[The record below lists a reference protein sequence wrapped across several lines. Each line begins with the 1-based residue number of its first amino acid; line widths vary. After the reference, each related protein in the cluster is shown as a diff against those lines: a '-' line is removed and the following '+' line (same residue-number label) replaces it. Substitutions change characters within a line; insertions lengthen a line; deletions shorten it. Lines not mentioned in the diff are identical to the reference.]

1 MVLTKT
7 QNGVEVPLSDE
18 EIAEFEERE
27 RIHRELMES
36 LKKVQY
42 KEDRRKE
49 YPPIDDIVEALIEN
63 QEGDPA
69 ALNKVKALR
78 AQVKAKY
85 PKNG

>member
-1 MVLTKT
+1 MTAYKSINGELVALT
-7 QNGVEVPLSDE
+7 QDE
-18 EIAEFEERE
+18 MDNELAKATMDAKRIADANANRYMTN
-27 RIHRELMES
+27 R
-36 LKKVQY
+36 K
-42 KEDRRKE
+42 KE

>member
-7 QNGVEVPLSDE
+7 QNGAEVPLSDE

-27 RIHRELMES
+27 RIHSDLMES

-49 YPPIDDIVEALIEN
+49 YPPLEDIVEALIEN
-63 QEGDPA
+63 QEGEPA